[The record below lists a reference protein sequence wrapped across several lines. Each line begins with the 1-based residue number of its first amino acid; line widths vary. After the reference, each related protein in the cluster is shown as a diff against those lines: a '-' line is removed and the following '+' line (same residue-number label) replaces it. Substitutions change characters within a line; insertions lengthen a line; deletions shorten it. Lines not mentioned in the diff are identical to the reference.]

1 MCDSKITLNPKAKTQ
16 RGVEVLQVLLD
27 TQPNQFMVGT
37 RTDKEL
43 WAHCIS
49 KCNFFII
56 CFSVFF
62 FYQIQNSYTP

>member
-16 RGVEVLQVLLD
+16 RSVEVLQVLLD
-27 TQPNQFMVGT
+27 IPPSQFTVGT
-37 RTDKEL
+37 KMTDKEL

-49 KCNFFII
+49 KCNFSVI
-56 CFSVFF
+56 CFSV

>member
-16 RGVEVLQVLLD
+16 RSVEVLQVLLD
-27 TQPNQFMVGT
+27 IPPNQFMVGT
-37 RTDKEL
+37 RTMGKEL

-49 KCNFFII
+49 KCNFSVI
-56 CFSVFF
+56 CFSV